1 MKSLCITGSV
11 QSNLDRL
18 ACALRQAGAQ
28 PARSATRDREVSMVA
43 WHDKVLSIYESS
55 DDGQSPRLGRAWEQ
69 LAGDIYLA
77 NHDQQLWFWTSTDSV
92 PLLDFWRD
100 FDPGTCFLL
109 VHTAPDI
116 ALADAIEQGA
126 DSISALQDCLATWY
140 ARTQTM
146 LRFHLRN
153 PERSLLIDSQ
163 ASTTPRPYL
172 QHLATN
178 WQLPLEASKAENGSS
193 VADSPVAQYLIQQL
207 LDSRPQLLAL
217 HYEVKACLFQP
228 SALEEQESA
237 CNLESALLAY
247 LETRTRLQQSEKDNR
262 TLHKILEDLQSQLA
276 TSTQTAER
284 LQHALDESEAGK
296 QNLQQRLANLQN
308 EVQESAREN
317 DQLLTHL
324 HQTQEELERWILS
337 AEQIKADLQTSVVE
351 KKNQHE
357 QLINLQQRLTESTQ
371 RSEHLQHTLNESEA
385 DKQNL
390 QHQLADLQR
399 RLEVGIRESLR
410 LNNEANEHQNQ
421 IELLE
426 NTKATLEQQL
436 ATSENENALLL
447 LQLHETQEE
456 LEQYLLQLQRSEA
469 DLDLLGERL
478 HKMQARYPDYWSCD
492 NLEVTLSSERNDH
505 QASQWQLT
513 NLDLGGRFIPLLRF
527 KLHLEG
533 GVAGL
538 TLQRST
544 SNGSPAPLLRWPNA
558 FANAD
563 ELPCL
568 PSEGSVIQGN
578 NLALTG
584 LAQSDWQ
591 FLQALISTLANLL
604 ADSDEFRLPKQLD
617 RRALHHGLLELQAT
631 LANWPQVLRYDN
643 LQLLGNEQLPNYDS
657 LHIRLENLQLGE
669 RHWPELDY
677 RLASIDYQSEGFGQ
691 NPRLEFPEKTRAS
704 LQNWFAESQDERGSR
719 LELRFAQPDAMDLN
733 VWNVL
738 SAEDRILIASLAVTL
753 PLQLLELEQCNAT
766 LAHSWQEW
774 LMLGES
780 LKRILTINLAS
791 GVEHEESAT

>member
-1 MKSLCITGSV
+1 M
-11 QSNLDRL
+11 
-18 ACALRQAGAQ
+18 A
-28 PARSATRDREVSMVA
+28 A
-43 WHDKVLSIYESS
+43 WHDKVLSIYDSS
-55 DDGQSPRLGRAWEQ
+55 DDGQPPRLGRAWEQ

-126 DSISALQDCLATWY
+126 DSISALQDCLTAWH

-193 VADSPVAQYLIQQL
+193 VAGSPVAQYLIKQL
-207 LDSRPQLLAL
+207 LDSSPQLLAL
-217 HYEVKACLFQP
+217 HNEVKACLFQP
-228 SALEEQESA
+228 TALEEQESP

-247 LETRTRLQQSEKDNR
+247 LETRARLQQTENDNR
-262 TLHKILEDLQSQLA
+262 KQRKTLEDLEGQLA
-276 TSTQTAER
+276 TSIQATEH
-284 LQHALDESEAGK
+284 LQRALDESEAGT
-296 QNLQQRLANLQN
+296 QSLQQRLANLQDDF
-308 EVQESAREN
+308 EESAREN
-317 DQLLTHL
+317 DQLLAHL

-337 AEQIKADLQTSVVE
+337 TEQIKANLQASETERQNQHKQLSDLQQILGASTQE
-351 KKNQHE
+351 N
-357 QLINLQQRLTESTQ
+357 QRLA
-371 RSEHLQHTLNESEA
+371 LL
-385 DKQNL
+385 
-390 QHQLADLQR
+390 
-399 RLEVGIRESLR
+399 
-410 LNNEANEHQNQ
+410 ANEHQNQ

-436 ATSENENALLL
+436 ATSENENTLLL

-492 NLEVTLSSERNDH
+492 NLEVTLSSERDGR

-669 RHWPELDY
+669 HLWPELDY
-677 RLASIDYQSEGFGQ
+677 RLASIDYESSSFGQ

-753 PLQLLELEQCNAT
+753 PLQLIELEQRSST

-791 GVEHEESAT
+791 GVEREESAT